1 MSRILFRCL
10 CVMLFVTMPPTSVH
24 GEGAKSPCTA
34 PAEQKAYVSDAPLA
48 GRLGTTQRQFLAVW
62 GEGSEPITRS
72 SRSLAFPGCGD
83 ALVNFSPDGFGY
95 RIDVSPDREKRDI
108 DIFEYHEG
116 DWTFEEASAVV
127 SSLIPIDSTTDGFE
141 TVSRGPHGYALGRFK
156 SDTLRSMVSE
166 ATWDHAGGSL
176 GYGTFS
182 VMMEFSSD
190 RRDVYHIYIGFSA
203 P

>member
-1 MSRILFRCL
+1 
-10 CVMLFVTMPPTSVH
+10 MLFVTMPPTLAH
-24 GEGAKSPCTA
+24 GEDAKSPCTSQT
-34 PAEQKAYVSDAPLA
+34 EQQAYISESPLA
-48 GRLGTTQRQFLAVW
+48 GRLGTTPTQLLAVW
-62 GEGSEPITRS
+62 GDRDDRINGSS
-72 SRSLAFPGCGD
+72 KSVDFDGCGH

-95 RIDVSPDREKRDI
+95 RIDVSPNRENPEI

-116 DWTFEEASAVV
+116 DWTFEEASVVV

-141 TVSRGPHGYALGRFK
+141 TISRGPHGYAVGRFK
-156 SDTLRSMVSE
+156 SDTLRSTVSE
-166 ATWDHAGGSL
+166 AAWDYAGGSL

-190 RRDVYHIYIGFSA
+190 RRDVFHIYIGFSA